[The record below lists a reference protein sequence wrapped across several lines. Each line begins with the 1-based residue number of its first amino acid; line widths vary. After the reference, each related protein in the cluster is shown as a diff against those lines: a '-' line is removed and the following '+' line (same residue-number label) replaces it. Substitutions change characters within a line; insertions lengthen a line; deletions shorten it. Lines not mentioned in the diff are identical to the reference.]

1 MFVAVQADA
10 VLDVVK
16 AAARKGAGALAIL
29 SSGFGET
36 EDGIAAQRELVTICD
51 TNDIALCGPNCL
63 GLINV
68 LGNSALFG
76 TSLPDGLQRS
86 ECLRSRQ
93 QIVTERGKC

>member
-1 MFVAVQADA
+1 VYVAVQADA

-16 AAARKGAGALAIL
+16 AAARKGTGALAIL

-63 GLINV
+63 GLITFWV
-68 LGNSALFG
+68 IPRCSAPRCRTACNG
-76 TSLPDGLQRS
+76 RS
-86 ECLRSRQ
+86 A
-93 QIVTERGKC
+93 